1 MSSRP
6 QLASR
11 RAGAA
16 ASLMSADYGLSGS
29 FICPFINFEDTPAAV
44 TCHVARFRDPTSTD
58 NFRQA
63 HGIARPTPREI
74 LRLVLFVTRAG
85 VVLWRVATNS
95 DSGGANDRVARR
107 RHFRAW
113 TESHTARASVTAMRL
128 TRQGE
133 AGVPCTVPA

>member
-1 MSSRP
+1 
-6 QLASR
+6 
-11 RAGAA
+11 
-16 ASLMSADYGLSGS
+16 MSASYGLNGS
-29 FICPFINFEDTPAAV
+29 FICQFVNFEATPAAV
-44 TCHVARFRDPTSTD
+44 TCHVARFHDPTFTD

-63 HGIARPTPREI
+63 HGVARPTPREV

-107 RHFRAW
+107 RHVRTW
-113 TESHTARASVTAMRL
+113 TESHHRTCVDDCHAAHAA
-128 TRQGE
+128 GE